1 MISGLKREYLKFTN
15 YIESILFQDE
25 CKKNRG
31 FRRRKEGSAIP
42 IGVKI
47 SRMVNSIEAR
57 SIFRWIGSPNFEI
70 VKPARS
76 TNPAGD
82 AKEVW
87 MGCKI

>member
-1 MISGLKREYLKFTN
+1 MISGLKREYLKFIN

-57 SIFRWIGSPNFEI
+57 SIFRWTESPNFEI

>member
-15 YIESILFQDE
+15 YIDSILIKDE
-25 CKKNRG
+25 CTKNWG
-31 FRRRKEGSAIP
+31 FRSRNEGSAIP

-57 SIFRWIGSPNFEI
+57 SIFRWTGSPNFEI